1 MGTLGTLR
9 PHRHPIGAAG
19 SGWVGGPHVG
29 GGPGGLRGAG
39 WRCLCADGEKHCWQR
54 RHRRAIPLRV
64 APVPAKHKT
73 PPGVFLSGGAMGAGI
88 PPHTHTPLTPPLAG
102 KQRPALA
109 AGEYLRGA
117 RPPHA
122 GCCWVGKEPAGCGGG
137 GGGHPLC
144 VPPPPQDRA
153 KEEPAP
159 LPPPPLPLPHCCG
172 TMEVPHGCAPPTPPQ
187 THPLGVCGYP
197 PREGVGM
204 SGGGG
209 CVHPT
214 DPPISAP

>member
-54 RHRRAIPLRV
+54 RYRRAIPLRV

-88 PPHTHTPLTPPLAG
+88 PPPHTHTPHPPLGREAAPSPG
-102 KQRPALA
+102 CRRIPAWGTASPRWVLLGGQRAS
-109 AGEYLRGA
+109 
-117 RPPHA
+117 
-122 GCCWVGKEPAGCGGG
+122 WVWRG